1 MSAKVANR
9 RRSER
14 LRRRKE
20 TFFLKAMELG
30 EFPGIDIAVII
41 FQNGRYSTFSSVED
55 ESWPPSM
62 ENIVSKLDISRSF
75 TFTNKL
81 IKQMKFPPT
90 TSFSV
95 QDIKQR
101 RVARRAKKL
110 KEEPRVI
117 I

>member
-1 MSAKVANR
+1 MSTKVAN

-30 EFPGIDIAVII
+30 EFPGVDIAVVI
-41 FQNGRYSTFSSVED
+41 FQNGRYSTFTSVED

-62 ENIVSKLDISRSF
+62 ENI
-75 TFTNKL
+75 
-81 IKQMKFPPT
+81 QMKFPPT
-90 TSFSV
+90 MKFSV
-95 QDIKQR
+95 QDIKKRQE
-101 RVARRAKKL
+101 ARRAKKL
-110 KEEPRVI
+110 KEEPKVRAKILKEEPKVI